1 MTWKFAGGVAF
12 AAATFVALGA
22 IPADAQK
29 AKDTLRF
36 PLLEVESTLDGYLT
50 SGWFHQVWSRSVYD
64 SLIGFDPAS
73 GKFTPELA
81 TKWSQPTPTTYEF
94 ELRDDIKW
102 HDGQPLTADDVVY
115 TVGWLIDPKTQFRY
129 KADWAW
135 IQSIEKLGPNK
146 VKITSKFPAPGGLMT
161 LAGSTTIYPEH
172 VHKPLENKQE
182 FGARPLGTGLYK
194 ILKLDKNSGVTAER
208 NPNYKPSVNKP
219 AATIGHVIAEPIQDP
234 GTLVAALLTGKAD
247 IAANLS
253 GDQAED
259 LKKSGKYDVT
269 LSPPAVGYTFLG
281 FPAGGRNNVKA
292 LADPRVRKAIVM
304 AINRKALVKVTYGG
318 LAEGVQPVE
327 ALCLK
332 EQLGCGYTK
341 SVPDYDPA
349 GAKKLLAEAGYADGF
364 DVVISTF
371 PRYLQPTT
379 AVSGMLRAVG
389 IRATVQPHPIAN
401 RVQMLKDNKIDMSY
415 YSWSGGNQ
423 FEVSGNIG
431 RHFLAKDYADGP
443 LEQAAEKTLSIM
455 DDKERRAAVAKAF
468 DEVTDKGYAFAMLPN
483 RFIYTH
489 TKEVALVNPNEVR
502 EMDIIGVH
510 EWRWR

>member
-1 MTWKFAGGVAF
+1 MTSKLAGGVAI
-12 AAATFVALGA
+12 AAAAFLHLFTS
-22 IPADAQK
+22 PATAQK

-64 SLIGFDPAS
+64 SLIGFDPAD
-73 GKFTPELA
+73 GKFVPELA
-81 TKWSQPTPTTYEF
+81 TRWSQPTPTTYEF
-94 ELRDDIKW
+94 ELRTDVKW
-102 HDGQPLTADDVVY
+102 HDGQALTADDVVY
-115 TVGWLIDPKTQFRY
+115 TINWLIDPKTQFRY

-135 IQSIEKLGPNK
+135 IQSVEKLSANK
-146 VKITSKFPAPGGLMT
+146 VKITSKMPVPGGLMT
-161 LAGSTTIYPEH
+161 LAGSTAIYPEH
-172 VHKPLENKQE
+172 VHKPLENKQD
-182 FGARPLGTGLYK
+182 FGARPVGTGMYK
-194 ILKLDKNSGVTAER
+194 ILKLDKNSGVIAER
-208 NPNYKPSVNKP
+208 NPDYKPSPAKP
-219 AATIGHVIAEPIQDP
+219 TATIGHVIAEPIPDP

-259 LKKSGKYDVT
+259 LKNSGRYDVT
-269 LSPPAVGYTFLG
+269 LSPPAVGYTFLA
-281 FPAGGRNNVKA
+281 FPAGGRQNVKA
-292 LADPRVRKAIVM
+292 LNDVRVRKAIAM
-304 AINRKALVKVTYGG
+304 AIDRKALVKVTYGG
-318 LAEGVQPVE
+318 LSEGVKPVE

-341 SVPDYDPA
+341 LVPDYDPA
-349 GAKKLLAEAGYADGF
+349 GAKKLLAEAGYGDGF
-364 DVVISTF
+364 DVTLATF
-371 PRYLQPTT
+371 PRYLQPAT

-401 RVQMLKDNKIDMSY
+401 RVQMIKDHRIDMSY

-431 RHFLAKDYADGP
+431 RHFSSKDYADEP
-443 LEQAAEKTLSIM
+443 LQQAAQKTLSIM
-455 DDKERRAAVAKAF
+455 DDKERRAAVAKVF
-468 DEVTDKGYAFAMLPN
+468 DEVTDKAYAFAMLPN

-489 TKEVALVNPNEVR
+489 TKEVALVNPDEVR

-510 EWRWR
+510 EWRWK